1 MDHQI
6 KQLANYLQST
16 KASVTFLRIGYEFD
30 NPFFG
35 YSDQPDTYIKAYQK
49 IVFDMEDM
57 LPPNAL
63 SRTQFVWHSWAAPRK
78 GNLTLQDFYPGNRF
92 VDWIGVSIFQ
102 QVFPW
107 PSGWGNGFV
116 DWGGGIE
123 NVEEVLEFAKL
134 KKKVRL
140 AVHCPTYIYTYQL
153 WFPVATIGMS
163 NPFQRCVDVNSR
175 Q

>member
-140 AVHCPTYIYTYQL
+140 AVHCPTYIYTFNCG
-153 WFPVATIGMS
+153 FPL
-163 NPFQRCVDVNSR
+163 QRLVCLIHLNVVWM
-175 Q
+175 